1 MVDDEIKMSGEAD
14 YRFLSLVM
22 SLATAAWSQLGKV
35 PNPATQKI
43 EKDIDQARMSI
54 EFLRMI
60 QEKTEGNLSVKEQ
73 ELIDNTVADLEL
85 NFADEVRKSETASDK
100 AAADK
105 STQTDSAAE
114 ARQTSGGAGPDII
127 LPHGAGGKAPEIIKP

>member
-1 MVDDEIKMSGEAD
+1 MSNEKIELSGEAD

-43 EKDIDQARMSI
+43 EKDVEQARISI
-54 EFLRMI
+54 EFLRML

-73 ELIDNTVADLEL
+73 ELIDNAVADLEL
-85 NFADEVRKSETASDK
+85 NFADEVRKGESSSAKAMDDKSSSAMKDK
-100 AAADK
+100 APGIIIPPGVSTGKGAD
-105 STQTDSAAE
+105 
-114 ARQTSGGAGPDII
+114 
-127 LPHGAGGKAPEIIKP
+127 IIKP

>member
-1 MVDDEIKMSGEAD
+1 MSDEKIEMSGEAD

-22 SLATAAWSQLGKV
+22 SLATAAWSQLGKL

-43 EKDIDQARMSI
+43 EKDVDQARMSI

-85 NFADEVRKSETASDK
+85 NFADEVRKSESAAEK
-100 AAADK
+100 PAADK
-105 STQTDSAAE
+105 GSPAE
-114 ARQTSGGAGPDII
+114 APAKAGPDII
-127 LPHGAGGKAPEIIKP
+127 LPHGAGGKAPEIIKPI

>member
-1 MVDDEIKMSGEAD
+1 MSDEKMEMSGEAD

-35 PNPATQKI
+35 ANPVTQKI
-43 EKDIDQARMSI
+43 EKDIDQARISI

-60 QEKTEGNLSVKEQ
+60 QEKTEGNLSIKEQ

-85 NFADEVRKSETASDK
+85 NFADEIRKSESTSAE

-105 STQTDSAAE
+105 SAPAK
-114 ARQTSGGAGPDII
+114 AGPDII
-127 LPHGAGGKAPEIIKP
+127 TPASH

>member
-1 MVDDEIKMSGEAD
+1 MSDEQIPMSGEAD

-35 PNPATQKI
+35 PHPMTQKM
-43 EKDIDQARMSI
+43 EKDVEQARISI

-85 NFADEVRKSETASDK
+85 NFADEVRKTEAKSEA
-100 AAADK
+100 
-105 STQTDSAAE
+105 
-114 ARQTSGGAGPDII
+114 PDII
-127 LPHGAGGKAPEIIKP
+127 LPSGASKGPEIIKPS